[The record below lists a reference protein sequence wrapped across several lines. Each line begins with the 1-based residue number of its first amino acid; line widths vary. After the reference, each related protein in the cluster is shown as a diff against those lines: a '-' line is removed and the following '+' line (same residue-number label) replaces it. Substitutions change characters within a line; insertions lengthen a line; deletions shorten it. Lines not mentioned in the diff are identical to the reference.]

1 MLIWDT
7 IQITQGKIV
16 ACIVNGRDF
25 VPQYSVQGTIYIAT
39 LSTELTVQTFLYPR
53 YSVDSRECQQKI
65 VSFKKT
71 DYSHTLV
78 ASFTC
83 DSNLS
88 DLTLQVCKMYV
99 QCASYAVEPL

>member
-1 MLIWDT
+1 MEGILFLS
-7 IQITQGKIV
+7 TQSRNYV
-16 ACIVNGRDF
+16 A
-25 VPQYSVQGTIYIAT
+25 A
-39 LSTELTVQTFLYPR
+39 LSTELMVQTFLYPR

-78 ASFTC
+78 ASFTY

-88 DLTLQVCKMYV
+88 DLTLQVCKM
-99 QCASYAVEPL
+99 CALCK